1 MKLRSLAHIV
11 VVALLGFVLWSCANI
26 GSPEGG
32 PRDYRPP
39 VLVKSSPPAGTLNFK
54 GNKVQL
60 TFDEIVQLKD
70 QQKKVVVSPTQK
82 NAPVIKALGKGI
94 LIELN
99 DEMKPNTTYNF
110 DFSDAIQDNNEGNRL
125 EGFSFAFSTG
135 DSIDTLQ
142 VSGIVL
148 RAKDLEPMQHV
159 LVGVYSNLEDS
170 AFSSVPME
178 RISRTNDKG
187 EFTIHNLKAGR
198 YRIFALNDLDGNYKM
213 ARTEDMAFYD
223 HIVVP
228 HVSQFTSQDTTFTF
242 DQRVDTIVAGSH
254 TEYLPND
261 VLLTMFNENYNTLY
275 LKKSDRLGRNR
286 LHLLFSRP
294 TQLPEL
300 NILKPASHAAR
311 WYKLER
317 REGNDSLFYWIT
329 DSTLIKSDSIVVDL
343 QYQKTDSLG
352 QLVLV
357 HDTINFGARTTNA
370 EIKRAK
376 EQSKELEDLN
386 KEIAKLQQERVKL
399 VEKGKDPTEIDSNIK
414 ALSEKKNKKKE
425 VLEVKMERGGVLDVT
440 DTVGFV
446 FDTPIDTVYQ
456 DRLHLEKLQDDS
468 TWVEVPERPGLEQ
481 QDQYNLMKY
490 IFKMPLA
497 PEGEYRL
504 TIDSLAMRSIYG
516 VVNDSV
522 QFKFK
527 VKSLDDYGYF
537 IVHVN
542 SGDSAFVELLG
553 SGEKLLRTEKVSNGT
568 VEFKNLIPGQYYL
581 RLIKD
586 SNGNG
591 KWDTG
596 NYGEHRQPEEVYY
609 YPYDSKLKIRKS
621 WGREETWNIYETPL
635 NLQKPEKIKKNK
647 PEVKRD
653 ALEKKKN
660 PDENGTEEDDEFNSS
675 GFGRNTYSGNKY
687 RDYQRN
693 R

>member
-1 MKLRSLAHIV
+1 M
-11 VVALLGFVLWSCANI
+11 
-26 GSPEGG
+26 
-32 PRDYRPP
+32 
-39 VLVKSSPPAGTLNFK
+39 
-54 GNKVQL
+54 
-60 TFDEIVQLKD
+60 
-70 QQKKVVVSPTQK
+70 
-82 NAPVIKALGKGI
+82 
-94 LIELN
+94 
-99 DEMKPNTTYNF
+99 
-110 DFSDAIQDNNEGNRL
+110 
-125 EGFSFAFSTG
+125 
-135 DSIDTLQ
+135 
-142 VSGIVL
+142 
-148 RAKDLEPMQHV
+148 
-159 LVGVYSNLEDS
+159 
-170 AFSSVPME
+170 
-178 RISRTNDKG
+178 
-187 EFTIHNLKAGR
+187 
-198 YRIFALNDLDGNYKM
+198 
-213 ARTEDMAFYD
+213 
-223 HIVVP
+223 
-228 HVSQFTSQDTTFTF
+228 
-242 DQRVDTIVAGSH
+242 
-254 TEYLPND
+254 
-261 VLLTMFNENYNTLY
+261 
-275 LKKSDRLGRNR
+275 
-286 LHLLFSRP
+286 
-294 TQLPEL
+294 
-300 NILKPASHAAR
+300 
-311 WYKLER
+311 
-317 REGNDSLFYWIT
+317 
-329 DSTLIKSDSIVVDL
+329 
-343 QYQKTDSLG
+343 
-352 QLVLV
+352 
-357 HDTINFGARTTNA
+357 
-370 EIKRAK
+370 
-376 EQSKELEDLN
+376 
-386 KEIAKLQQERVKL
+386 
-399 VEKGKDPTEIDSNIK
+399 
-414 ALSEKKNKKKE
+414 
-425 VLEVKMERGGVLDVT
+425 T

-456 DRLHLEKLQDDS
+456 DRLHLGKLQDDS

-647 PEVKRD
+647 PEVTRD